1 MNTKIQNAT
10 IAALKNK
17 VSIKFIDCDKNT
29 ETLQNLEN
37 NYHIIILFWFRNK
50 LFQRDFSCFS
60 FSVSLVTYHSANL
73 RILNKRKQVSYH
85 LREVE
90 YKSVLRKQIE
100 IMRPT
105 SQRVAAMFGKFR
117 S

>member
-17 VSIKFIDCDKNT
+17 ASIKFIDCDENT

-50 LFQRDFSCFS
+50 LFQRYFSCFS
-60 FSVSLVTYHSANL
+60 FSVSLVTYYSANL
-73 RILNKRKQVSYH
+73 RIL
-85 LREVE
+85 
-90 YKSVLRKQIE
+90 YKYFINE
-100 IMRPT
+100 N
-105 SQRVAAMFGKFR
+105 KFR
-117 S
+117 VICGKWNISQC

>member
-17 VSIKFIDCDKNT
+17 PSIKFIDCDKKK
-29 ETLQNLEN
+29 TLQNLEN
-37 NYHIIILFWFRNK
+37 NNHIILFWFRNK

-60 FSVSLVTYHSANL
+60 FSVSLVTYYSANL
-73 RILNKRKQVSYH
+73 RILYKRKQVSCH

-105 SQRVAAMFGKFR
+105 SQRVASMFGKFR

>member
-17 VSIKFIDCDKNT
+17 ASIKFIDCDKNT

-50 LFQRDFSCFS
+50 LFQRDFSCFFVFNQPGYLS
-60 FSVSLVTYHSANL
+60 FGQFKNT
-73 RILNKRKQVSYH
+73 
-85 LREVE
+85 
-90 YKSVLRKQIE
+90 
-100 IMRPT
+100 
-105 SQRVAAMFGKFR
+105 
-117 S
+117 